1 MAYLPYHHDWKL
13 AFEADPG
20 LRVHWFGRYAGF
32 PEWRVEGARLAADM
46 ISFFFV
52 EKERC
57 WAVVNGARFE
67 LTTGDLLVARGA
79 DESEFGHD
87 PRRPHVSLSVS
98 LALKRGGVVNE
109 LLHRDFKRRYSLKD
123 PQTYVVEF
131 EKVLAAFGQAGPF
144 RDLAIAGA
152 IMQWLAYL
160 LETLRPPM
168 ARTNLEV
175 RSVVDRVLAAE
186 AWATS
191 RLNEV
196 IAIGAWS
203 RVVGMNA
210 DNFGRMFKR
219 ETGKRPME
227 WLNERRLQ
235 MAAQLLS
242 NTRYSLAEV
251 SEACGFANPFYLS
264 RRFKLHFGRAP
275 QHYRRAH
282 P

>member
-13 AFEADPG
+13 AFEADFG

-32 PEWRVEGARLAADM
+32 PEWKVEGARLAADM

-57 WAVVNGARFE
+57 WAIVNGTRFE
-67 LTTGDLLVARGA
+67 LEAGDLLVARGS

-98 LALKRGGVVNE
+98 LALKRGGVANE
-109 LLHRDFKRRYSLKD
+109 LLHRDFKRRYSLKNPGD
-123 PQTYVVEF
+123 YVTEF
-131 EKVLAAFGQAGPF
+131 EKVLTAFGQEGAF
-144 RDLAIAGA
+144 RDLAIGGS
-152 IMQWLAYL
+152 IMQWLSYL
-160 LETLRPPM
+160 LQTLRPPM

-186 AWATS
+186 AWAVGHINEMITIGEWARAVGLNADYFS
-191 RLNEV
+191 RL
-196 IAIGAWS
+196 
-203 RVVGMNA
+203 
-210 DNFGRMFKR
+210 FKR
-219 ETGKRPME
+219 ETGRRPME

-235 MAAQLLS
+235 MAAQLLG
-242 NTRYSLAEV
+242 NTRHSVAEV
-251 SEACGFANPFYLS
+251 SEACGFASAFYFS
-264 RRFKLHFGRAP
+264 RMFKRHFSVAP
-275 QHYRRAH
+275 QHYRRAR

>member
-1 MAYLPYHHDWKL
+1 MTYLPYHHDWKL
-13 AFEADPG
+13 AFEGDAG

-32 PEWRVEGARLAADM
+32 PEWKVDGARLAADM

-52 EKERC
+52 ERERC
-57 WAVVNGARFE
+57 WAIVNGTRHE
-67 LTTGDLLVARGA
+67 LKAGDLLVARGS

-98 LALKRGGVVNE
+98 VALKRGGVANE
-109 LLHRDFKRRYSLKD
+109 LLHRDFKRRYSLAD
-123 PQTYVVEF
+123 PVQYVTEF
-131 EKVLAAFGQAGPF
+131 EKVLTSFGQEGTF
-144 RDLAIAGA
+144 RDLAIGGA

-160 LETLRPPM
+160 LETLCPPM

-175 RSVVDRVLAAE
+175 RNVVDRVLAAE

-191 RLNEV
+191 RLNET
-196 IAIGAWS
+196 ITIDAWS
-203 RVVGMNA
+203 RMVGMNA
-210 DNFGRMFKR
+210 DHFGRMFKR

-235 MAAQLLS
+235 MAAQLLG
-242 NTRYSLAEV
+242 NTRNTVTEVAE
-251 SEACGFANPFYLS
+251 SCGFASPFYLS
-264 RRFKLHFGRAP
+264 RMFKRHFGLSP
-275 QHYRRAH
+275 QHYRRAR